1 MLLAR
6 NSTCDYDQLCRLDV
20 LRIEDLPSGDE
31 EFAYREIKDQLQRHP
46 EGFYETSLIWNVGHP
61 TLDNN
66 KAGNLLC
73 LKSLLVK
80 KDPAKSE
87 HYDNI
92 IKDQLTEIIERVTS
106 QQSGKD
112 YYIPHK
118 PVIRE
123 NAESTK
129 MSHNEPH
136 LGSKKGENI
145 NKIAEIKQSLYVD
158 DYISGGINATGV
170 RKLKQLIINIVG
182 EAQFIFHKW
191 YSNIPE
197 SEDENNSKDIQACAK
212 VQLGVERN
220 ETKILGLVKL
230 AILSMLL
237 FQN

>member
-1 MLLAR
+1 
-6 NSTCDYDQLCRLDV
+6 
-20 LRIEDLPSGDE
+20 
-31 EFAYREIKDQLQRHP
+31 
-46 EGFYETSLIWNVGHP
+46 
-61 TLDNN
+61 
-66 KAGNLLC
+66 
-73 LKSLLVK
+73 
-80 KDPAKSE
+80 
-87 HYDNI
+87 
-92 IKDQLTEIIERVTS
+92 
-106 QQSGKD
+106 
-112 YYIPHK
+112 
-118 PVIRE
+118 
-123 NAESTK
+123 

-136 LGSKKGENI
+136 LESKKGENI
-145 NKIAEIKQSLYVD
+145 NKIAEIKKSLYVD